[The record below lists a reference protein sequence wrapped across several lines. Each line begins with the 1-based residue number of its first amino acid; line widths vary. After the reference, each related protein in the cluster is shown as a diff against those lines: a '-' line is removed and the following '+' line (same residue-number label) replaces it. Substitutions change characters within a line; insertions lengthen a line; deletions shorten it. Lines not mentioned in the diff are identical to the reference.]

1 MPKLLN
7 IYNFAPH
14 YRSSIFKL
22 MSEELDC
29 DFLFGDLTGDIKRMD
44 YSLLRGKVTETHT
57 KRLRGGWYWQ
67 RGVVASLFKDYDQY
81 ILLGETRALSTWTFC
96 LLARVFRPKKKVY
109 FWSHGWY
116 GKETRIE
123 TFLKKIFFHLPNGGT
138 FLYGNY
144 ARGLMIKQ
152 GFSPDKLYVIHNSLS
167 YDKQLSIREA
177 LTHSDVY
184 RNRFKNDN
192 PNIIFIGRLTKIKR
206 IDLLLEALAQLKRD
220 GHWFNLTLIGDGV
233 AKAELE
239 QKVKELNLTDNVW
252 FYGTCYDEQENAMM
266 IYNADLCVS
275 PGNVGLTA
283 MHVMMFGCPVLTH
296 DNFAH
301 QMPEFEAIH
310 KGVTGDS
317 FKQNDI
323 QSLAKAIKDWFD
335 KHSDDRNTVRNAC
348 YHEIDTQWTPEFQIE
363 VLKSVLTK

>member
-14 YRSSIFKL
+14 YRASIFKL
-22 MSEELDC
+22 MSEEFDC
-29 DFLFGDLTGDIKRMD
+29 DFLFGDLNGDIGKMD

-57 KRLRGGWYWQ
+57 VRIHGGWYWQ
-67 RGVVASLFKDYDQY
+67 RGVVAQLFKDYDQY
-81 ILLGETRALSTWTFC
+81 ILLGETRALSTWMFC
-96 LLARVFRPKKKVY
+96 LLARVFRPRKKVF

-167 YDKQLSIREA
+167 YDKQLSIRES

-192 PNIIFIGRLTKIKR
+192 HNIIFIGRLTKIKR
-206 IDLLLEALAQLKRD
+206 IDLLLGALAQLKRE
-220 GHWFNLTLIGDGV
+220 GHSLNLTLIGDGV

-252 FYGTCYDEQENAMM
+252 FYGACYDEQENARM

-283 MHVMMFGCPVLTH
+283 MHTMMFGCPVLTH

-310 KGVTGDS
+310 KGVTGDFFS
-317 FKQNDI
+317 QNDI

-335 KHSDDRNTVRNAC
+335 KHSDDRDSVRKAC
-348 YHEIDTQWTPEFQIE
+348 YKEIDTQWTPEFQIGI
-363 VLKSVLTK
+363 LKSVLTK